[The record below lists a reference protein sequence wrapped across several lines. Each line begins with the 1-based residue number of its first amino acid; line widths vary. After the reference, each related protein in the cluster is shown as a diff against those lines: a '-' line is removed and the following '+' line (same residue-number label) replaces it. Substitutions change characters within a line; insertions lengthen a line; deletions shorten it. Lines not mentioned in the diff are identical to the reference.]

1 MSTYDL
7 LLCAGPSSSDAIGM
21 PGVGIPGMQ
30 TTLGATQM
38 PPPGFIGNPHDVV
51 PTPFRCPETLC
62 KQDYTLPLPSGS
74 RSHNNSRG
82 NTTQVFLFN
91 IERDPTESVNLA
103 PTEPELLAQMIAAF
117 EEYQKTAVD
126 DLSILHG
133 IVDPASNPLLR
144 EDKTCE

>member
-1 MSTYDL
+1 
-7 LLCAGPSSSDAIGM
+7 
-21 PGVGIPGMQ
+21 MQ

-51 PTPFRCPETLC
+51 PMPFACPKTVC
-62 KQDYTLPLPSGS
+62 KQDTAMLPPASS
-74 RSHNNSRG
+74 RSRSSSTANA
-82 NTTQVFLFN
+82 TQVFLFN
-91 IERDPTESVNLA
+91 IERDPTESFNLA
-103 PTEPELLAQMIAAF
+103 SKEPELLAQMIAAF
-117 EEYQKTAVD
+117 EEYQQTAVD